1 VSEAAIPPP
10 GQSTASSSSAPSP
23 DAPSPGA
30 QSPVS
35 SSGAPPAGVG
45 QVTLEAGAEGF
56 GAAETQAGVLGIR
69 AQTQFGDL
77 RRRFLRNKLAVVG
90 LVMVAAVFLTAVAA
104 PLLAPYDPQV
114 QDLSNTLAEP
124 SSAHWFGTDENGR
137 DVLSRVI
144 YGSRIAV
151 VVGVS
156 AILLAL
162 VIGVILGSLAGYLG
176 GAWDAVI
183 MRGAD
188 VFFAFPLLI
197 GAIVIVLVVGRG
209 LTPVVLALGIFSW
222 ATIARL
228 LRSSILSVRE
238 SEYVEAARSLGAGRW
253 RIVTRHVL
261 PNSMAPVLVYAMVSV
276 ATAIVAEA
284 SLSFLGVGLPIDI
297 PDWGNMISAGQK
309 FFGFKDFLW
318 LFPSLAVVFTVLG
331 FVFVGDGLRD
341 ALDPRLR

>member
-1 VSEAAIPPP
+1 MTDSAIPPTV
-10 GQSTASSSSAPSP
+10 G
-23 DAPSPGA
+23 
-30 QSPVS
+30 
-35 SSGAPPAGVG
+35 PPGVG
-45 QVTLEAGAEGF
+45 EVTLETGSEGF
-56 GAAETQAGVLGIR
+56 GAAETQAAVMGIR
-69 AQTQFGDL
+69 VQTQFGDL
-77 RRRFLRNKLAVVG
+77 RRRFFRNKLAVVG
-90 LVMVAAVFLTAVAA
+90 LAMVCVVFLTALAA
-104 PLLAPYDPQV
+104 PVLAPHDPLD

-137 DVLSRVI
+137 DQLSRVI
-144 YGSRIAV
+144 FGTRIAV
-151 VVGVS
+151 IVGIT

-162 VIGVILGSLAGYLG
+162 VIGVVMGSLSGYLG

-183 MRGAD
+183 MRVAD
-188 VFFAFPLLI
+188 VFFAFPLII
-197 GAIVIVLVVGRG
+197 GAIVIVLVLGRG

-238 SEYVEAARSLGAGRW
+238 TEYVEAARSLGAGKW

-261 PNSMAPVLVYAMVSV
+261 PNSMAPVLVFAMVSV

-284 SLSFLGVGLPIDI
+284 SLSYLGVGLQPDV

-309 FFGFKDFLW
+309 FFGYKDFLW
-318 LFPSLAVVFTVLG
+318 FFPSMAVVFTVLG
-331 FVFVGDGLRD
+331 FVFMGDGLRD

>member
-1 VSEAAIPPP
+1 
-10 GQSTASSSSAPSP
+10 
-23 DAPSPGA
+23 
-30 QSPVS
+30 
-35 SSGAPPAGVG
+35 
-45 QVTLEAGAEGF
+45 
-56 GAAETQAGVLGIR
+56 
-69 AQTQFGDL
+69 
-77 RRRFLRNKLAVVG
+77 
-90 LVMVAAVFLTAVAA
+90 M
-104 PLLAPYDPQV
+104 
-114 QDLSNTLAEP
+114 SNTLAPP
-124 SSAHWFGTDENGR
+124 SSSHLLGTDENGR
-137 DVLSRVI
+137 DQLSRVI

-151 VVGVS
+151 IVGLS

-162 VIGVILGSLAGYLG
+162 VIGVVLGSLSGYLG

-183 MRGAD
+183 MRVAD

-209 LTPVVLALGIFSW
+209 LTPVVLALGLFSW
-222 ATIARL
+222 ATVARL

-238 SEYVEAARSLGAGRW
+238 SEYVEAARSLGAGKL

-261 PNSMAPVLVYAMVSV
+261 PNSMAPVLVFAMVSV

-284 SLSFLGVGLPIDI
+284 SLSYLGVGLPPDV
-297 PDWGNMISAGQK
+297 PDWGNMIAAGQK

-318 LFPSLAVVFTVLG
+318 FFPSMAVVFTVLG

>member
-1 VSEAAIPPP
+1 
-10 GQSTASSSSAPSP
+10 
-23 DAPSPGA
+23 
-30 QSPVS
+30 
-35 SSGAPPAGVG
+35 
-45 QVTLEAGAEGF
+45 LETGAEGF
-56 GAAETQAGVLGIR
+56 GAAESQASALGIR
-69 AQTQFGDL
+69 VQTQYGDVW
-77 RRRFLRNKLAVVG
+77 RRFLRNKLAVVG
-90 LVMVAAVFLTAVAA
+90 LVMVALVFVTAVAA
-104 PLLAPYDPQV
+104 PVIAPHDPKV
-114 QDLSNTLAEP
+114 QDMSNTLAPP
-124 SSAHWFGTDENGR
+124 SSSHLLGTDENGR
-137 DVLSRVI
+137 DQLSRVI

-151 VVGVS
+151 IVGLS

-162 VIGVILGSLAGYLG
+162 VIGVVLGSLSGYLG

-183 MRGAD
+183 MRVAD

-209 LTPVVLALGIFSW
+209 LTPVVLALGLFSW
-222 ATIARL
+222 ATVARL

-238 SEYVEAARSLGAGRW
+238 SEYVEAARSLGAGKL

-261 PNSMAPVLVYAMVSV
+261 PNSMAPVLVFAMVSV

-284 SLSFLGVGLPIDI
+284 SLSYLGVGLPPDV
-297 PDWGNMISAGQK
+297 PDWGNMIAAGQK

-318 LFPSLAVVFTVLG
+318 FFPSMAVVFTVLG